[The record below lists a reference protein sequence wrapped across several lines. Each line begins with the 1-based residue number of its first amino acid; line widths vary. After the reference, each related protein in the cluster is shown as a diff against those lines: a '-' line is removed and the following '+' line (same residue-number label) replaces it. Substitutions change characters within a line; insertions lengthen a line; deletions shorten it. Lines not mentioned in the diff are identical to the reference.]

1 MSASLADLSRRRAG
15 AVNSSL
21 RISWHPKKRDI
32 VAASPFAQRQNFPVP
47 RLGKSW
53 ELKNVASWCIMI
65 IMWLIS
71 IENRRG
77 LEKITLILL
86 DYSET
91 SEIKWHSDRPC
102 WGNAWANA

>member
-1 MSASLADLSRRRAG
+1 
-15 AVNSSL
+15 
-21 RISWHPKKRDI
+21 
-32 VAASPFAQRQNFPVP
+32 
-47 RLGKSW
+47 
-53 ELKNVASWCIMI
+53 MI